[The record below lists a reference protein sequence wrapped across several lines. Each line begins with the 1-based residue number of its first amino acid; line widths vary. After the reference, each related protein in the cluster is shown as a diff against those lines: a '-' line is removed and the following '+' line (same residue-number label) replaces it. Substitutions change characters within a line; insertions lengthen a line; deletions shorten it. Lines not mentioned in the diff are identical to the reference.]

1 MTEEKN
7 IQAELS
13 KEQLSE
19 RQKEIHEYY
28 TSQVPF
34 LEAQK
39 QYETLIT
46 ELEELE
52 LRRMMARMRM
62 AQLMAPP
69 PDESESEDE
78 TVKKPRSLKK
88 D

>member
-1 MTEEKN
+1 MTEETMN
-7 IQAELS
+7 QPELS
-13 KEQLSE
+13 KEQLTE

-34 LEAQK
+34 LQVQK
-39 QYETLIT
+39 EYETLIT

-62 AQLMAPP
+62 AQIMAPA
-69 PDESESEDE
+69 PDETESDDE
-78 TVKKPRSLKK
+78 PAKPRSLKK
-88 D
+88 N

>member
-1 MTEEKN
+1 MTEETMN
-7 IQAELS
+7 QPGLS
-13 KEQLSE
+13 KEQLAE

-34 LEAQK
+34 LQVQK
-39 QYETLIT
+39 EYETLIT

-62 AQLMAPP
+62 AQIMAPA
-69 PDESESEDE
+69 PDETESDDE
-78 TVKKPRSLKK
+78 SAKPRSLKK
-88 D
+88 N

>member
-1 MTEEKN
+1 MIEETTN
-7 IQAELS
+7 AEGIS
-13 KEQLSE
+13 KEQLLE

-28 TSQVPF
+28 TSQIPF
-34 LEAQK
+34 LQTQK
-39 QYETLIT
+39 EYETLVT

-62 AQLMAPP
+62 AQIMAPAP
-69 PDESESEDE
+69 EESEDE
-78 TVKKPRSLKK
+78 PKKPRSLKK